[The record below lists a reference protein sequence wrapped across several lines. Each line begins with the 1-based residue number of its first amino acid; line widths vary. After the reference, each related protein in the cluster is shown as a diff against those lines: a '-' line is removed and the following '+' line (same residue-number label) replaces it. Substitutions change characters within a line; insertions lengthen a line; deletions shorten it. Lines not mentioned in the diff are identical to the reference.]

1 MHERTQ
7 FNVYLPREL
16 VRAVRH
22 AAVDAG
28 TSLSACVQS
37 VLEEHLASL
46 THAAAAAVPD
56 GESR

>member
-1 MHERTQ
+1 MHERPQ
-7 FNVYLPREL
+7 FNVCLPRQL
-16 VRAVRH
+16 VRAVKH

-28 TSLSACVQS
+28 TSLSAYVQS
-37 VLEEHLASL
+37 VLEEHLASP